1 MKDKIK
7 NENYIMISGWMIK
20 ELNLKGSEL
29 LVYAIIYGF
38 SQDGINKYEGSR
50 QYLADWCNCTKQ
62 GIDRA
67 LKNLLKKKLITK
79 EEKQKLE
86 KIIIEQDEEQRKL
99 FNHIVKDDCK
109 QRIDKAIEY
118 IKDNCIL
125 SDEWTDLG
133 FCNFVPTGNIK
144 YKQLSSK
151 KVKDLLDILRGEE

>member
-79 EEKQKLE
+79 EEKVINNIKFCCYQSTKFTTPVNKVGYPSKQSLHNNIENNIEYILNKRKLE
-86 KIIIEQDEEQRKL
+86 KEIEISSYD
-99 FNHIVKDDCK
+99 
-109 QRIDKAIEY
+109 
-118 IKDNCIL
+118 
-125 SDEWTDLG
+125 WTK
-133 FCNFVPTGNIK
+133 NF
-144 YKQLSSK
+144 
-151 KVKDLLDILRGEE
+151 